1 MQENNEAQPVTVEEI
16 QALRNEI
23 SLMHESLAKDVIVHA
38 PTIQKVVD
46 IFVNK
51 GLERRWVEKLL
62 APLVDSSFDDDEMIL
77 VAYVLEELDTLL
89 NIKVESEPIEKKVQ
103 ILVGGTG
110 IGKTSLIGK
119 LGARYSY
126 LLAQPY
132 KVAFMNFDRHKV
144 GAEEQLEQYSDAMDI
159 PLIALEDF
167 ADNEYDII
175 LVDTAGTVGTEQQG
189 TSDLIQI
196 IQSQSAYRVEVSLV
210 LSATAKRKDLDYML
224 EAFNLLPIK
233 NLIFTK
239 LDETSD
245 LSDMIDFLIRQDK
258 SLTYLSTGQEIPE
271 DIIIASKEYILRE
284 FM

>member
-1 MQENNEAQPVTVEEI
+1 MQENNEVRPVTVEEI

-23 SLMHESLAKDVIVHA
+23 SWMHESLAKDVIVHA
-38 PTIQKVVD
+38 PTIQKVVG
-46 IFVNK
+46 IFVRK
-51 GLERRWVEKLL
+51 GLERSWVEKLL
-62 APLVDSSFDDDEMIL
+62 APLVDSTFDDDELIL

-89 NIKVESEPIEKKVQ
+89 KIKMESQKIEKKIQ

-119 LGARYSY
+119 LGARYAY
-126 LLAQPY
+126 LLNEPHR
-132 KVAFMNFDRHKV
+132 VAFMNFDRQKV
-144 GAEEQLEQYSDAMDI
+144 GAEEQLEEYSDAMGI

-167 ADNEYDII
+167 TDDDYDVL
-175 LVDTAGTVGTEQQG
+175 LVDTAGTIGQELHGTLE
-189 TSDLIQI
+189 LIEI
-196 IQSQSAYRVEVSLV
+196 IESQSSYEVEVSLV

-258 SLTYLSTGQEIPE
+258 ALTYLSTGQDIPE
-271 DIIIASKEYILRE
+271 DLIVASKEYILRE